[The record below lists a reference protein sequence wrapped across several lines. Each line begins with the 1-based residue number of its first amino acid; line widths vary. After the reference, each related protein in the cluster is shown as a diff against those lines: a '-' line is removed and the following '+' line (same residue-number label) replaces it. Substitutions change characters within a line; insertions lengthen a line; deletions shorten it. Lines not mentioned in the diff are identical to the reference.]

1 MPRYR
6 YSCLN
11 CDEEKVLFH
20 SFDETPSLDCDKCLS
35 ADSLRKM
42 VGSLYLNKRDTSSKD
57 QAVGQLTKEYIEENK
72 KILEEEKKKARN
84 ETYEPS

>member
-6 YSCLN
+6 YRCAS

-20 SFDETPSLDCDKCLS
+20 LFDETPSLDCDSCLS
-35 ADSLRKM
+35 VNSLHKIM
-42 VGSLYLNKRDTSSKD
+42 GSSYFKTKETLNKG

-72 KILEEEKKKARN
+72 KILEEEKKKARS

>member
-6 YSCLN
+6 YRCVDCDNEKVVLHSFSEAPSLN
-11 CDEEKVLFH
+11 CDSCSSEKPLQKAVGTMYFKIK
-20 SFDETPSLDCDKCLS
+20 ETNNS
-35 ADSLRKM
+35 
-42 VGSLYLNKRDTSSKD
+42 D

>member
-6 YSCLN
+6 YRCAN
-11 CDEEKVLFH
+11 CGDEKVMFH
-20 SFDETPSLDCDKCLS
+20 SFDETPSLSCDKCLS
-35 ADSLRKM
+35 VDSLQKVIGDM
-42 VGSLYLNKRDTSSKD
+42 YFNTKELTEKG

-72 KILEEEKKKARN
+72 KLLEEEKKKARN